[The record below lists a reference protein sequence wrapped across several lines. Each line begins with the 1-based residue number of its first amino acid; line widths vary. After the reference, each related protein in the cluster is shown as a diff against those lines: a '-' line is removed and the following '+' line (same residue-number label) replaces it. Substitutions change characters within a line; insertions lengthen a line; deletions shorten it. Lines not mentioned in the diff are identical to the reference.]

1 MKWGLISQF
10 LANLLKISFELSE
23 TLECVHNCFIGSKE
37 NIKLSRIQ
45 WLFCTGGKTSTKITD
60 YVTKMV
66 QDDT

>member
-45 WLFCTGGKTSTKITD
+45 
-60 YVTKMV
+60 
-66 QDDT
+66 